1 MKAKHAE
8 KPVNK
13 KRASAL
19 KTTNESEC
27 AAAPETPSASE
38 RASGAE
44 TPKVDERAI
53 ADETSRKTE
62 RAMAVETPTPLE
74 RFFSPEQVE
83 SLRIFTRCFYD
94 YQEERTALDGQLG
107 MTKDGEAK
115 KGTPHRDE
123 TMLGFLLERRH
134 SILALEHDMKLQ
146 VGRLIRKHPL
156 WVNFLRDVKGVGEM
170 MAAVMITQFDIHKA
184 TTVSKMWQFSGMN
197 PGQVHGKKWKKL
209 PGGRRELIVTDTMVR
224 GDKKEK
230 GFVCPF
236 NAFLKAKM
244 LGVLGSS
251 FLKSSSPYRTYYDN
265 MKHRLE
271 SSDWGTASK
280 HPTDPAR
287 PKAGHQHKAA
297 NRYMVKQF
305 LRDLYVAWRTLEGL
319 EVRPPYA
326 EEFLSK
332 KHAS

>member
-1 MKAKHAE
+1 MKATSRE
-8 KPVNK
+8 KPSGSERANSPETPTNGERAKLQKTPMSK
-13 KRASAL
+13 KRAIHG
-19 KTTNESEC
+19 
-27 AAAPETPSASE
+27 ETPSRIE
-38 RASGAE
+38 RASVQE
-44 TPKVDERAI
+44 KPMVI
-53 ADETSRKTE
+53 
-62 RAMAVETPTPLE
+62 E
-74 RFFSPEQVE
+74 RFFTPEQME

-94 YQEERTALDGQLG
+94 YQEERMALDGQLG

-115 KGTPHRDE
+115 KGRPDRDVG
-123 TMLGFLLERRH
+123 MLMMLLQRRD
-134 SILALEHDMKLQ
+134 SILALEHEMELE

-156 WVNFLRDVKGVGEM
+156 WLHFLRDVKGVGEM
-170 MAAVMITQFDIHKA
+170 MAAVIITQFDIVKA
-184 TTVSKMWQFSGMN
+184 TTVSKLWQFSGMN
-197 PGQVHGKKWKKL
+197 PGQVHGKVWKKKAGERQL
-209 PGGRRELIVTDTMVR
+209 VATDTMVR

-236 NAFLKAKM
+236 NSFLKAKM

-271 SSDWGTASK
+271 SANWGTASK

-297 NRYMVKQF
+297 NRYMVKCF

-319 EVRPPYA
+319 EVRPSYQ
-326 EEFLSK
+326 EEYLGK
-332 KHAS
+332 RHEA